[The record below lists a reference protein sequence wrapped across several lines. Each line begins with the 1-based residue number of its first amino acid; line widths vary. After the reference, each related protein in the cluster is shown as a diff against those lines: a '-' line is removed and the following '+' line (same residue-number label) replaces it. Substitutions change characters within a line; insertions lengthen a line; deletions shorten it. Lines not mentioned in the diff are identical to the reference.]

1 MVLEENFLLYEAFRT
16 SGKEFIMEAGSFCF
30 LINSLNSSHHI
41 GKLSPPQLRLDFE
54 TDYQII
60 VQTNF
65 HSSTS
70 RKAAYTT

>member
-1 MVLEENFLLYEAFRT
+1 MVLEENFLLYEAFRI

-41 GKLSPPQLRLDFE
+41 GKLSPQLRLDFE

-60 VQTNF
+60 VQINV
-65 HSSTS
+65 HSSMS
-70 RKAAYTT
+70 RKAAYTI